1 MWDSPRALNAA
12 SALIAAA
19 ALTALAWGTVS
30 WAVRQ
35 PAFAFREVVIQGPL
49 VRANP
54 AFLEAV
60 IREELKGTF
69 FTMRL
74 ADARASLSRV
84 PWVRD
89 VALRRLWPGRLEVSV
104 FEHEPLARWN
114 DNALVDARGEIFSA
128 DYDGE
133 LPQFIGPDGTAAEV
147 AAHFHEFGEMLK
159 PANLTIVEISL
170 SPRGGWRLK
179 SGRGAMSV
187 ELGRVEPGE
196 RLSRFVA
203 NYARTVG
210 RLERAAKHVSRVD
223 LRYGNGFA
231 ATVQGLA
238 VPAAKPARPDPGGRR
253 H

>member
-1 MWDSPRALNAA
+1 MAA
-12 SALIAAA
+12 GIAVA
-19 ALTALAWGTVS
+19 ALALLAWGATT

-54 AFLEAV
+54 AYLEAV
-60 IREELKGTF
+60 IREELRGTF

-104 FEHEPLARWN
+104 SEHEPLARWN
-114 DNALVDARGEIFSA
+114 DNALVNSHGEVFSA

-133 LPQFIGPDGTAAEV
+133 LPQFVGPEGSAAEV
-147 AAHFHEFGEMLK
+147 TAHFREFGGMLR
-159 PANLTIVEISL
+159 PANLAIAEISL
-170 SPRGGWRLK
+170 SPRGGWRVNT
-179 SGRGAMSV
+179 GRGAMTI
-187 ELGRVEPGE
+187 ELGRIDPGG

-231 ATVQGLA
+231 ATVQGFTE
-238 VPAAKPARPDPGGRR
+238 PAAKQNRPDRSGRR
-253 H
+253 R